1 MIKGEIMGNIQKLLD
16 RNVIQINETR
26 DFSQVEN
33 ELNDRN
39 PRVVYVANKEDIA
52 NDNESLDYARIVISK
67 DFLDVETTTGVERVT
82 ENNDALNIIQN
93 ALANENDVTLTP
105 SDLMDL
111 TIDERHL

>member
-26 DFSQVEN
+26 DFFQVEN
-33 ELNDRN
+33 ELNNRN
-39 PRVVYVANKEDIA
+39 PRIIYVANKEDIA

-93 ALANENDVTLTP
+93 ALANENDGTLTL

>member
-1 MIKGEIMGNIQKLLD
+1 MGNIQKLLD
-16 RNVIQINETR
+16 KNVIQIDETQ
-26 DFSQVEN
+26 DFSQLEH

-39 PRVVYVANKEDIA
+39 PRIVYVANKEDIV
-52 NDNESLDYARIVISK
+52 NNKDSLDYARIVISN

-105 SDLMDL
+105 SDLTDL
-111 TIDERHL
+111 TIDEIHL